1 MLVIPP
7 EQMDEWDSEYDRL
20 QLSKQI
26 SRVSFLAHC
35 AATWGY
41 DQGLTAMNHLFK
53 IDPEFE

>member
-35 AATWGY
+35 AATWGF
-41 DQGLTAMNHLFK
+41 DQALQTMDQLYL
-53 IDPEFE
+53 IDPELE

>member
-26 SRVSFLAHC
+26 SRISFLAHC
-35 AATWGY
+35 AATWGF
-41 DQGLTAMNHLFK
+41 DQALQTMDNLYVT
-53 IDPEFE
+53 DQELE

>member
-20 QLSKQI
+20 QLSNQI

-35 AATWGY
+35 AATWGF
-41 DQGLTAMNHLFK
+41 DQALQTMDQLYL
-53 IDPEFE
+53 IDPELE